1 MKSNTK
7 AIQSYKGFD
16 QNLRCRGEQFTIGE
30 TKSLEGEIKPCEH
43 GYHACEEPFKVFDY
57 YPPTSSRYCEVEQ
70 SGDMKREGDKI
81 ASRTIKVK
89 TEIGIPGLVK
99 AQIEYVKA
107 HTTTEHTDPNMAT
120 AGNYGAA
127 TAGNY
132 GAATAG
138 YKGAATAGYKGAAT
152 AGDFGAATAGDSGA
166 ATAGDSGAA
175 TAGNY
180 GAATAGYKG
189 AATAGYKGA
198 ATAGNYGAATAR
210 GSSQVGENGLAVA
223 RGNNVRVKGGIG
235 SVLVIC
241 EENKADFDIK
251 EWRAFVV
258 DGKTIKPDT
267 WYQLKDGN
275 IQEVKEGDAE

>member
-127 TAGNY
+127 TA
-132 GAATAG
+132 
-138 YKGAATAGYKGAAT
+138 
-152 AGDFGAATAGDSGA
+152 
-166 ATAGDSGAA
+166 
-175 TAGNY
+175 
-180 GAATAGYKG
+180 
-189 AATAGYKGA
+189 
-198 ATAGNYGAATAR
+198 R